1 MKINKYKWLLLL
13 LAGVFVGC
21 NSDDDNGSV
30 TEEPVVITSGTA
42 DFSNFVAVGNTLTA
56 GYTDGAL
63 FLAGQKNSLPNI
75 LAKQFA
81 LAGGGEFKQPLM
93 SDNLGGLLLGGNVIP
108 SIPNRLIFDGT
119 GPARLPGMPATEI
132 TSTLT
137 GPFNN
142 MGVPGAK
149 SFHLG
154 VKGYGN
160 VAGVLT
166 GQANPYFVRFA
177 SSPNT
182 SVIADAVAQQPTFF
196 SLWIGNNDVLSYAT
210 SGGDGVNQTD
220 NIDPSTYGSNDITN
234 QTVFKNAYTKLVDTL
249 VTTGADGVL
258 ANIPNVIKIPYFT
271 TVPFK
276 PLSPA
281 NPDFGPQIPT
291 LNATFA
297 GLNQVFTAL
306 GVPERSIVFSS
317 TEASAVVISDES
329 LTNYSAQ
336 IKGALMQGGLDEGTA
351 TVFALLYGQARQATA
366 ADLLVLPSSSI
377 IGKLN
382 TEAFDMLVGFGVPPQ
397 TAGQL
402 AINGITF
409 PLEDKWVLLAS
420 EQQDVLTAT
429 AAFNQIIKDVA
440 EEKQLAFVDV
450 NAILDQVAT
459 TGVDFDEFSLN
470 ARLVFGGAFSLDGV
484 HPTARGYAYLANKYM
499 EAINAKYGSNLPVVK
514 ARDYNTVYPKSL

>member
-13 LAGVFVGC
+13 LAGIFVGC
-21 NSDDDNGSV
+21 SSDDDNSLII
-30 TEEPVVITSGTA
+30 EEQVVITSGTA
-42 DFSNFVAVGNTLTA
+42 DFSNFVALGNSLTS

-63 FLAGQKNSLPNI
+63 FMAGQKNSIPNI
-75 LAKQFA
+75 MAQQFA

-93 SDNLGGLLLGGNVIP
+93 SDNFGGLLIGGNVITE
-108 SIPNRLIFDGT
+108 NRLYFNGT
-119 GPARLPGMPATEI
+119 GPVRLPGMPTNEI

-137 GPFNN
+137 GPYNN
-142 MGVPGAK
+142 MGIPGAK
-149 SFHLG
+149 SFHLLAE
-154 VKGYGN
+154 GYGN
-160 VAGVLT
+160 VAGVIT

-177 SSPNT
+177 SSPNAT
-182 SVIADAVAQQPTFF
+182 ILADAVAQQPTFF
-196 SLWIGNNDVLSYAT
+196 SLLIGNNDVLSYAV

-220 NIDPSTYGSNDITN
+220 NIDLSTYGSNDITN
-234 QTVFKNAYTKLVDTL
+234 VDEFKKVYEGIVSTL
-249 VTTGADGVL
+249 VATGADGIL

-281 NPDFGPQIPT
+281 NPDFGSQIPT
-291 LNATFA
+291 LNAAFS

-317 TEASAVVISDES
+317 TEASAVVISDET

-351 TVFALLYGQARQATA
+351 TVFGLLYGQARQATA

-382 TEAFDMLVGFGVPPQ
+382 TAAFDMLVGFGVPPQ
-397 TAGQL
+397 TAGLL

-420 EQQDVLTAT
+420 EQQDVITAT
-429 AAFNQIIKDVA
+429 NAFNQII
-440 EEKQLAFVDV
+440 EKAADDNGLAFVDV
-450 NAILDQVAT
+450 HAILDQVAT
-459 TGVDFDEFSLN
+459 TDIQFDEFSLN
-470 ARLVFGGAFSLDGV
+470 AKLVFGGAFSLDGV
-484 HPTARGYAYLANKYM
+484 HPTARGYAYLANKFM
-499 EAINAKYGSNLPVVK
+499 EAINVKYGSNLPAVK
-514 ARDYNTVYPKSL
+514 AGDYNTFYPASL

>member
-1 MKINKYKWLLLL
+1 MKINNYKWLLLL

-21 NSDDDNGSV
+21 SSDDDNDPV
-30 TEEPVVITSGTA
+30 EEPVVIISGTA
-42 DFSNFVAVGNTLTA
+42 DFSNFVALGNSLTS

-63 FLAGQKNSLPNI
+63 FMAGQKNSIPNI
-75 LAKQFA
+75 LAQQFA
-81 LAGGGEFKQPLM
+81 LAGGGQFKQPM
-93 SDNLGGLLLGGNVIP
+93 MNDNLGGLLLAGNVITE
-108 SIPNRLIFDGT
+108 NRLFFDGA
-119 GPARLPGMPATEI
+119 GPVRLPGMPTNEI
-132 TSTLT
+132 TATLT

-149 SFHLG
+149 SFHLLDDD
-154 VKGYGN
+154 YGN
-160 VAGVLT
+160 IAGVPT
-166 GQANPYFVRFA
+166 KKASPYFVRFA
-177 SSPNT
+177 SSPNAT
-182 SVIADAVAQQPTFF
+182 ILEDAVAQQPTFF
-196 SLWIGNNDVLSYAT
+196 SLLIGDNDVLSYAVN
-210 SGGDGVNQTD
+210 GGDGVNQTD
-220 NIDPSTYGSNDITN
+220 NENFSTYGEYDITN
-234 QTVFKNAYTKLVDTL
+234 QKVFEDKYNEIVAKLVA
-249 VTTGADGVL
+249 TGADGIL
-258 ANIPNVIKIPYFT
+258 TNIPNVIKIPYFT

-281 NPDFGPQIPT
+281 NTDFGPQIPT
-291 LNATFA
+291 LNATFS

-351 TVFALLYGQARQATA
+351 TVFGMLYGQARQATA
-366 ADLLVLPSSSI
+366 SDLLVLPSSSI

-382 TEAFDMLVGFGVPPQ
+382 TPAFDMLVGFGVPPQ

-409 PLEDKWVLLAS
+409 PLEDKWVLLPS
-420 EQQDVLTAT
+420 EQQDVITAT
-429 AAFNQIIKDVA
+429 NAFNQIIRDVA
-440 EEKQLAFVDV
+440 EEKQLAFVDI
-450 NAILDQVAT
+450 NAILEQVAA
-459 TGVDFDEFSLN
+459 TGVSFDEFSLN